1 MPTRS
6 TRAAPATAAAPAP
19 ESAPKRRASARV
31 AGASTAALKKQKH
44 NSTVPDKS
52 VKSTAKRSKYFKTD
66 EAAKPKRKAKKRA
79 VESEDDFI
87 AKDDED
93 GHSSGSDSDF
103 WHSEVPTT
111 AGRKA
116 ISQTAKDFAQ
126 KRGTLLEAPVS
137 PGKKELWREGV
148 KTGLGPGKEVFIKKP
163 KARDPGDIPY
173 TDDTLHPNTML
184 FLKDLAKNNERQ
196 WLKAHDADYRVS
208 KKDWDTFVETLTE
221 KVIEQDSTIPELPA
235 KDLVF
240 RIYRDIRFSKDPTPS
255 RTGKK
260 GPYAAYYVHC
270 QPGASFVGSG
280 LWHPE
285 ADKLALLREDIDG
298 NSQGLKTILREE
310 GMRREIFD
318 GIPDDEDKAVE
329 AFVSQNSESALK
341 TKPKVTGAPSF
352 PIRFGKASTPSLHIP
367 RLSTP
372 YLLTRNYDW
381 KSSEPTTYQELTRL
395 LFPQGYEHDNENI
408 QLLRLRSFT
417 VGKRIPDADLVS
429 PDAQDKIATLI
440 GIMEPFCPSFLSK
453 PSAVAVAGITPTKT
467 WSRSGNR
474 VSRRRSTWYMH
485 VLCGRPANPDRHA
498 QVTYLNSV
506 VMPDAAGQGNIA
518 SDLSEDE

>member
-1 MPTRS
+1 MPLRS

-19 ESAPKRRASARV
+19 ASAPKRRASARV
-31 AGASTAALKKQKH
+31 AGASTAALKKQKYE
-44 NSTVPDKS
+44 STAPDKS
-52 VKSTAKRSKYFKTD
+52 RTAK
-66 EAAKPKRKAKKRA
+66 P
-79 VESEDDFI
+79 EDGFI
-87 AKDDED
+87 AEDDED
-93 GHSSGSDSDF
+93 GHSSGSGSDF
-103 WHSEVPTT
+103 WRPEVPTT
-111 AGRKA
+111 AGKEA
-116 ISQTAKDFAQ
+116 VSQAVKDFAE
-126 KRGTLLEAPVS
+126 KRGTLLEAPVPS
-137 PGKKELWREGV
+137 EKKELWREGV

-196 WLKAHDADYRVS
+196 WLKAHDADYRAS

-240 RIYRDIRFSKDPTPS
+240 RIHRDIRFSKDPTPYKTHFSAAWS

-298 NSQGLKTILREE
+298 NSQGLKTVLREE
-310 GMRREIFD
+310 GMRREFFD

-341 TKPKVTGAPSF
+341 TKPK
-352 PIRFGKASTPSLHIP
+352 
-367 RLSTP
+367 
-372 YLLTRNYDW
+372 
-381 KSSEPTTYQELTRL
+381 
-395 LFPQGYEHDNENI
+395 GYEHDNENI

-417 VGKRIPDADLVS
+417 VGKRISDADLVS
-429 PDAQDKIATLI
+429 PDAQDKIAALI
-440 GIMEPFCPSFLSK
+440 GIMEPFVSHAFLLDMR
-453 PSAVAVAGITPTKT
+453 PTFGH
-467 WSRSGNR
+467 SRI
-474 VSRRRSTWYMH
+474 
-485 VLCGRPANPDRHA
+485 RPRFAPIIGH
-498 QVTYLNSV
+498 
-506 VMPDAAGQGNIA
+506 
-518 SDLSEDE
+518 